1 MVRYVIMKRITQILA
16 SVLFVIT
23 VLTIYIAFDF
33 AVNNAVSKKH
43 SSHKRSAQNHDHIHE
58 HNDIKITKRRSVSP
72 QLRRSN
78 RTIKHADEQDHQL
91 MPNENRTQKSKQRQ
105 KVPLNAKPGAFHKG
119 KTGVKV
125 NKPRKLTKDQR
136 KRSTTTTL
144 SSRIKV
150 KGHLND
156 KQHV

>member
-1 MVRYVIMKRITQILA
+1 MVRYVTMKRITQILA

-23 VLTIYIAFDF
+23 VLTIYLAFDF

-43 SSHKRSAQNHDHIHE
+43 SSHKHSAQNHE
-58 HNDIKITKRRSVSP
+58 HNDIKITKRRSVLP

-78 RTIKHADEQDHQL
+78 RTIKHADGQGHQL
-91 MPNENRTQKSKQRQ
+91 IHNENHTQKSKQRQ
-105 KVPLNAKPGAFHKG
+105 KASLNAKPGTFHKG

-136 KRSTTTTL
+136 KRLTTTMM

>member
-33 AVNNAVSKKH
+33 A
-43 SSHKRSAQNHDHIHE
+43 NHDHIHE